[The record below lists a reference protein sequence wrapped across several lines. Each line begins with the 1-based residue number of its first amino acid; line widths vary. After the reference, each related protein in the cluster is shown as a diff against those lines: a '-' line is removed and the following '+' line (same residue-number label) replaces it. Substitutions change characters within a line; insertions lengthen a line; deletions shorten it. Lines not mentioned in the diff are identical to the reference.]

1 MISAHTSEMTPPDVD
16 SVPLLGDGDPRHGVW
31 VVVVAAGSGTRFG
44 APKQF
49 LDLAG
54 ERVID
59 RSVAGAAGHA
69 DGVVVVLPADR
80 LADAALASECRG
92 AVVVAV
98 AGADSRAGSVRAGLA
113 AVPDD
118 ADVILVHDGAR
129 PLAGDAIYA
138 AVVAAVRKGA
148 DAAVPS
154 VPVTDT
160 IRRQSG
166 GVVDRSE
173 LLAVQTPQGFVAS
186 VLRAAHASGTDATDD
201 ATLVEA
207 AGGTVV
213 LVPGDPRNLKLTS
226 PADQLVAEALL
237 AGQPEPSA

>member
-1 MISAHTSEMTPPDVD
+1 MIPAHTSEMTPPDVD
-16 SVPLLGDGDPRHGVW
+16 SVPLRGDSDVRRGVW
-31 VVVVAAGSGTRFG
+31 VIVVAAGSGSRFG
-44 APKQF
+44 SPKQF

-59 RSVAGAAGHA
+59 RSVAVAAGHA
-69 DGVVVVLPADR
+69 EGIVVVLPADR
-80 LADAALASECRG
+80 LADAALGTECAG
-92 AVVVAV
+92 ATVVAV
-98 AGADSRAGSVRAGLA
+98 AGAGSRAGSVRAGLA
-113 AVPDD
+113 AVPED
-118 ADVILVHDGAR
+118 AHVILVHDGAR
-129 PLAGDAIYA
+129 PLADDAIYA
-138 AVVAAVRKGA
+138 VVVAAVRKGA

-173 LLAVQTPQGFVAS
+173 LVAVQTPQGFLAS
-186 VLRAAHASGTDATDD
+186 ALRAAHASGMDATDD

-213 LVPGDPRNLKLTS
+213 LVPGDPRNLKLTT

-237 AGQPEPSA
+237 TDRTEHRA